1 MSKLRNTPRR
11 TSRARNIARTV
22 CGAAVLVVGILA
34 AACADAPAG
43 PMPLAA
49 GAAPSLAKAGH
60 GQKLRFG
67 PSDTLATPVVAQ
79 GLLRTTPLRS
89 PVSVSFEVTRRGGH
103 FVVPGTGLSIQV
115 PPGAVPDQPM
125 TVTVSAPA
133 GDVIA
138 YEFGPHG
145 AQFKKPLEMRQDLKG
160 TNWERKLKPT
170 FQVGY
175 FARSS
180 DLNVGKKTA
189 LVREALPVGLDAT
202 GQRLDFDVVHFSGY
216 MVAWGF
222 SSRR

>member
-1 MSKLRNTPRR
+1 MSKLRNTTGR
-11 TSRARNIARTV
+11 TSRARHILRTV
-22 CGAAVLVVGILA
+22 CGAAVLVVGVLA

-43 PMPLAA
+43 PTQLA
-49 GAAPSLAKAGH
+49 AAPSLSKASVET
-60 GQKLRFG
+60 KLRFG
-67 PSDTLATPVVAQ
+67 TSDTLRTPVVAQ
-79 GLLRTTPLRS
+79 GLLRTTPLKS
-89 PVSVSFEVTRRGGH
+89 AVNVSFEITRRGGH
-103 FVVPGTGLSIQV
+103 FVVPGTGLTIQV

-145 AQFKKPLEMRQDLKG
+145 AQFKKPLEMRQDLRG
-160 TNWERKLKPT
+160 TNWQRKLKPT

-175 FARSS
+175 FSRSS
-180 DLNVGKKTA
+180 DLDLGRKSA

-222 SSRR
+222 HGMDF